1 MTHESR
7 DESMSDQKDCPPAPH
22 RRVLLIQFA
31 GDYRE
36 GYTWLAS
43 GGAETYHSQRYSV
56 EKTAEI
62 GRKFGEIGVLC
73 CRGNEPYD
81 EVMKDGVR
89 AMGAGLS
96 AGDFTSGPVIAQI
109 QAFQPTH
116 LIVNWPSTDVLAWA
130 VHRGLDIL
138 PCFADSFTLSTIGLS
153 PIKALVRT
161 IRHHLR
167 CRRLAKLLNA
177 PQIRW
182 VSNHNIKACRDLE
195 RIGVNPRKIVPWDWI
210 QTTVPEMYEPKSRP
224 VERSPWRLVYV
235 GVVNELKGVGDAIEA
250 VAALKRRGRDV
261 ELQLIGKGDVD
272 LFSRRARAAGVADC
286 VHFEGLQ
293 PNSRVIE
300 AMRSSDLVVVPSH
313 HLYPEGLP
321 CVFYEAFATRTPVIC
336 SNHPMFRGI
345 ISKEAAVLV
354 PEKRPDAYADAMEK
368 VLDDPGLY
376 RRMSVATKDAW
387 HQFQCPVRWDEMIDH
402 WLGATPEDDR
412 WLAEYSVASGRYPG

>member
-1 MTHESR
+1 
-7 DESMSDQKDCPPAPH
+7 MSEKECFPPAPH
-22 RRVLLIQFA
+22 HRVLLIQFA

-36 GYTWLAS
+36 GYTRLAS

-62 GRKFGEIGVLC
+62 GRKYGEIGVLC
-73 CRGNEPYD
+73 CCGNEPYD

-96 AGDFTSGPVIAQI
+96 AGDFTSGPIIAQI

-116 LIVNWPSTDVLAWA
+116 LILNWPCTEVLAWA
-130 VHRGLDIL
+130 IHRSLDIL

-153 PIKALVRT
+153 PIRALART
-161 IRHHLR
+161 IRHHLH

-182 VSNHNIKACRDLE
+182 LSNHNIKACRDLK
-195 RIGVNPRKIVPWDWI
+195 RIGVDPRKIVPWDWVQI
-210 QTTVPEMYEPKSRP
+210 TVPEMYEPKSRP
-224 VERSPWRLVYV
+224 VERSSWRLVYV

-272 LFSRRARAAGVADC
+272 LFSRQARAAGVADC

-293 PNSRVIE
+293 PNTRVIE
-300 AMRSSDLVVVPSH
+300 AMRSCDLVVVPSH

-336 SNHPMFRGI
+336 SNHPMFRGV
-345 ISKEAAVLV
+345 ISEEAAVLV
-354 PEKRPDAYADAMEK
+354 PEKRPDAYADAMEQ
-368 VLDDPGLY
+368 VLDNPELY

-387 HQFQCPVRWDEMIDH
+387 HHFQCPVRWDELIDH

>member
-1 MTHESR
+1 MSEYR
-7 DESMSDQKDCPPAPH
+7 DGPRSP
-22 RRVLLIQFA
+22 RYRVLLIQFA

-36 GYTWLAS
+36 GYTRLAS
-43 GGAETYHSQRYSV
+43 GGPETYHSQRYSV

-62 GRKFGEIGVLC
+62 GRKYGKIGVLC
-73 CRGNEPYD
+73 CCGNERYD

-96 AGDFTSGPVIAQI
+96 AGDYTFGPIIAQI

-116 LIVNWPSTDVLAWA
+116 LIVNWPSTEVLAWA
-130 VHRGLDIL
+130 ISRSLDVL

-153 PIKALVRT
+153 PIQALART

-167 CRRLAKLLNA
+167 CRRLAKLLNS
-177 PQIRW
+177 PKIRW

-195 RIGVNPRKIVPWDWI
+195 RIGVDPRKIVPWDWV

-235 GVVNELKGVGDAIEA
+235 GVLNELKGVSDAIEA
-250 VAALKRRGRDV
+250 VATLKRRGRDV
-261 ELQLIGKGDVD
+261 ELKLIGKGDVD
-272 LFSRRARAAGVADC
+272 HFSRKARDAGVADC

-345 ISKEAAVLV
+345 ISEQAAMLL

-368 VLDDPGLY
+368 VLDDPVLY
-376 RRMSVATKDAW
+376 RRMSVATKEAW
-387 HQFQCPVRWDEMIDH
+387 QQFQCLVRWDELIDH
-402 WLGATPEDDR
+402 WFGATPEDDR
-412 WLAEYSVASGRYPG
+412 WLASYSLASGTYPG